1 MSGQDVCP
9 SRPPT
14 EAASAAR
21 GAGSFGVWGAVRAP
35 YPSTRPASPGTS
47 GPCLCSEAFL
57 KAPSDRA
64 SSGTA
69 ADGRRKDG
77 EGKSDQRGHADDM
90 TFVPEMRGLAEMHY
104 YAAEF
109 FGFFFN
115 RLIPF
120 LLGKVFHDIKGF
132 VCLLICFRLRRQWE
146 GGGRRGE
153 CAFPTPE
160 GDLQETPCSADAQAR
175 TSYRCHLKLRV
186 LSTA

>member
-1 MSGQDVCP
+1 MVGTLLGQAEGPGPPSSCLVALGGSLSEMALSDPSKTGDHAARPGYAHDTSRSSLLKCLSRVYRPVVFLVITVKSGGTGMSGQDVCP

-35 YPSTRPASPGTS
+35 HPSTRPASPGTS

-90 TFVPEMRGLAEMHY
+90 TFVP
-104 YAAEF
+104 
-109 FGFFFN
+109 
-115 RLIPF
+115 
-120 LLGKVFHDIKGF
+120 
-132 VCLLICFRLRRQWE
+132 
-146 GGGRRGE
+146 
-153 CAFPTPE
+153 
-160 GDLQETPCSADAQAR
+160 
-175 TSYRCHLKLRV
+175 
-186 LSTA
+186 